1 MEATKTVT
9 RWLYLIT
16 GVISMLFAGIIYAWS
31 ILKAPL
37 AVEFGWNPAELALN
51 FTIMMCFFCGRDS
64 NRYHKKWVSKSHN
77 NRRNPGISRLF
88 IASRIAAPAPRFIS
102 ELRCGDRSRGRHGL

>member
-51 FTIMMCFFCGRDS
+51 FTIMMCFFCVG
-64 NRYHKKWVSKSHN
+64 
-77 NRRNPGISRLF
+77 GILSGV
-88 IASRIAAPAPRFIS
+88 II
-102 ELRCGDRSRGRHGL
+102 